1 MRYLIL
7 KNRKVIDLE
16 DKGISSWEYIDEK
29 RAKSDEFGWEEAFYV
44 IYYFDENKGDHLEQ
58 DDKGGRSMDN
68 YDESFVLATCD
79 TPEELLNYET
89 VSITKAEYERLTKVE
104 AEAKSAFDFKGRFA
118 EAFARSGLDPEAW
131 YKIAAG
137 DWQDIKVVMYNEPFL
152 ERPGVVQVG
161 IVMKLDM
168 LRR

>member
-29 RAKSDEFGWEEAFYV
+29 RAKSDEFDWEEAFYM

-58 DDKGGRSMDN
+58 DGKGGRSMDN

-89 VSITKAEYERLTKVE
+89 VSITRAEYERLKKLE
-104 AEAKSAFDFKGRFA
+104 ADYESATAFKKRFAQVFAKSGF
-118 EAFARSGLDPEAW
+118 EPEAW
-131 YKIAAG
+131 YKIENG
-137 DWQDIKVVMYNEPFL
+137 EWQDIKIVVSNDL
-152 ERPGVVQVG
+152 VDLRRTNVA
-161 IVMKLDM
+161 IIMKLD
-168 LRR
+168 LLDRRD